1 MRQSNYD
8 KFPSTVIE
16 GTIFQGW
23 DEIRNILSDCLKKR
37 TVLAVDCYTHC
48 SLR

>member
-16 GTIFQGW
+16 GTIFKGGMKYV
-23 DEIRNILSDCLKKR
+23 IFFPI
-37 TVLAVDCYTHC
+37 A
-48 SLR
+48 